1 MKSKLKAAQLIIGI
15 VALLSISVIVLMYP
29 AEQKQKF
36 YAIEKVEIPVQNKH
50 LTLESIECMALNIY
64 HESRNQTLG
73 GRLAVGYVTL
83 NRVESNKYPD
93 TICGVVKQAKINK
106 WFLERHNKKVPAR
119 NKCQFSWYC
128 DGKSDQPLES
138 NAWEEAYLLAIHV
151 INMYD
156 VISDPTK
163 GSIMYHS
170 TKVKPYWTDAYKYQ
184 VTIDDH
190 IFYGSK
196 R

>member
-1 MKSKLKAAQLIIGI
+1 MKSKLKLLQLVIG
-15 VALLSISVIVLMYP
+15 VAALLFISVIVLMYP
-29 AEQKQKF
+29 AEPKQQF
-36 YAIEKVEIPVQNKH
+36 YAIEKVEIPVQSKH
-50 LTLESIECMALNIY
+50 LTFESIECMALNIY

-83 NRVESNKYPD
+83 NRVNNDKYPD
-93 TICGVVKQAKINK
+93 TICGVVKQAKMNR
-106 WFLERHNKKVPAR
+106 WYLENHNKKVPSR

-170 TKVKPYWTDAYKYQ
+170 TKVNPYWTDAYKYQ

-196 R
+196 

>member
-1 MKSKLKAAQLIIGI
+1 MKIFKFLS
-15 VALLSISVIVLMYP
+15 ALTVSVIVNTGVAY
-29 AEQKQKF
+29 AED
-36 YAIEKVEIPVQNKH
+36 PVFDKLDWPEAH
-50 LTLESIECMALNIY
+50 CLALNIY
-64 HESRNQTLG
+64 HESRNQTLA

-83 NRVESNKYPD
+83 NRVENNNYPD

-106 WFLERHNKKVPAR
+106 WFLERHNKKVPSR

-156 VISDPTK
+156 TISDPTK

-170 TKVKPYWTDAYKYQ
+170 NKVKPYWTDAYKHL

-190 IFYGSK
+190 IFYGSVK
-196 R
+196 

>member
-1 MKSKLKAAQLIIGI
+1 MKSKLKLLQLVIG
-15 VALLSISVIVLMYP
+15 VAALLFISVIVLMYP
-29 AEQKQKF
+29 AEPKQQF

-170 TKVKPYWTDAYKYQ
+170 AKVNPYWTDAYKYQ

-196 R
+196 

>member
-15 VALLSISVIVLMYP
+15 VALLCISVIVLMYP
-29 AEQKQKF
+29 ADPKQKF

-170 TKVKPYWTDAYKYQ
+170 TKVNPYWTDAYKYQ

-196 R
+196 

>member
-15 VALLSISVIVLMYP
+15 LALLSISVIVLMYP
-29 AEQKQKF
+29 AEPKQQF

-170 TKVKPYWTDAYKYQ
+170 SKVKPYWTDAYEHL

-190 IFYGSK
+190 IFYGSVQ
-196 R
+196 

>member
-15 VALLSISVIVLMYP
+15 VALLCISVIVLMYP
-29 AEQKQKF
+29 AEPKQKF

-170 TKVKPYWTDAYKYQ
+170 TKVNPYWTDAYKYQ

-196 R
+196 

>member
-29 AEQKQKF
+29 AEPNQKF
-36 YAIEKVEIPVQNKH
+36 YAVEKVEIPVQNKH

-170 TKVKPYWTDAYKYQ
+170 TKVNPYWTDAYKYQ

-196 R
+196 

>member
-15 VALLSISVIVLMYP
+15 LALLFISIIVLMYP
-29 AEQKQKF
+29 VKHNQEF
-36 YAIEKVEIPVQNKH
+36 YAIEQVTVPEQSKH
-50 LTLESIECMALNIY
+50 LTLDNIECMALNIY

-83 NRVESNKYPD
+83 NRVKSNKYPD

-106 WFLERHNKKVPAR
+106 WFLERHNKKVPSR

-156 VISDPTK
+156 TISDPTK

-170 TKVKPYWTDAYKYQ
+170 NKVKPYWTDAYKHL

-190 IFYGSK
+190 IFYGSVK
-196 R
+196 

>member
-15 VALLSISVIVLMYP
+15 VALLCISVIVLMYP
-29 AEQKQKF
+29 AAPKQKF

-170 TKVKPYWTDAYKYQ
+170 TKVNPYWTDAYKYQ

-196 R
+196 

>member
-1 MKSKLKAAQLIIGI
+1 LIIGI

-29 AEQKQKF
+29 GEHSQEF
-36 YAIEKVEIPVQNKH
+36 YAIEQVTVPEQSKH
-50 LTLESIECMALNIY
+50 LTLDSIECMALNIY
-64 HESRNQTLG
+64 HEARNQTLG

-93 TICGVVKQAKINK
+93 TVCGVVKQSRYNK
-106 WFLERHNKKVPAR
+106 WFLAKHNKKVPQR
-119 NKCQFSWYC
+119 NKCSFSWYC

-156 VISDPTK
+156 TISDPTK

-170 TKVKPYWTDAYKYQ
+170 NKVKPYWTDAYKHF

-190 IFYGSK
+190 IFYGSVK
-196 R
+196 

>member
-15 VALLSISVIVLMYP
+15 VALLCISVIVLMYP
-29 AEQKQKF
+29 ADPKQKF

-170 TKVKPYWTDAYKYQ
+170 TKVNPYWTDAYKYQ

-190 IFYGSK
+190 IFYWSK
-196 R
+196 

>member
-29 AEQKQKF
+29 GEPKQKF

-170 TKVKPYWTDAYKYQ
+170 TKVNPYWTDAYKYQ

-196 R
+196 